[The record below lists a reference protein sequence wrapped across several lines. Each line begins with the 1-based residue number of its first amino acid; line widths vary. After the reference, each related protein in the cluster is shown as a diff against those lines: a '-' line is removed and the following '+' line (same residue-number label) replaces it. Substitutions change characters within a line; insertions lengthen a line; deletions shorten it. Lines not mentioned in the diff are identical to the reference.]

1 MEIMRLLYILLIP
14 IFRIV
19 GFLFGFSLAS
29 AFASYHLLDEYRL
42 ASAILQ
48 SSVQVCPA
56 NYGSQYRY

>member
-1 MEIMRLLYILLIP
+1 MKIKRLIYILLIL

-48 SSVQVCPA
+48 SSVQVCLVHHD
-56 NYGSQYRY
+56 NKWKC